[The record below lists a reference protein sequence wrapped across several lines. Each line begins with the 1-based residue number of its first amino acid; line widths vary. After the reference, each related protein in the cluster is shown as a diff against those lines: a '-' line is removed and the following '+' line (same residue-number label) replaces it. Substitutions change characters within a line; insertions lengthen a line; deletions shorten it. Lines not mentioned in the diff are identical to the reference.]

1 MKMKLKYQNILDK
14 VDKMKS
20 LSQKTLSATVGSTKS
35 PRVYNR
41 NAERE
46 RRIILKE
53 LNKQKFK
60 RDNFDEEALQSIIAK
75 TESSTVEK
83 EKKMLR
89 RRDFSAI
96 LLRQKQQKEL
106 ST

>member
-1 MKMKLKYQNILDK
+1 MQLERNYYNPEVQFFEKEEFVSMKMKLKYQNILDK

-53 LNKQKFK
+53 LNK
-60 RDNFDEEALQSIIAK
+60 
-75 TESSTVEK
+75 
-83 EKKMLR
+83 
-89 RRDFSAI
+89 
-96 LLRQKQQKEL
+96 
-106 ST
+106 